1 MVKVDEA
8 TIRLKS
14 CSFISKT
21 YLMLLLYISLRQEQ
35 EMIVFCVRSILSYFY
50 FLQFH
55 SFICC
60 FLSFYFFI
68 FFPFIF
74 LFFYNFILSFLSF
87 SILLTFIYLFF
98 LFSFFYAL
106 LGIAFILLLPL
117 SVRLCVIPISFVFSI
132 FILFKFF

>member
-74 LFFYNFILSFLSF
+74 FVLLQFYSFFSLVFYLVNIHLSF
-87 SILLTFIYLFF
+87 
-98 LFSFFYAL
+98 FSFF
-106 LGIAFILLLPL
+106 FF
-117 SVRLCVIPISFVFSI
+117 LCVIGDCFYFIIALISASLRHSHFFCVFYFY
-132 FILFKFF
+132 FI